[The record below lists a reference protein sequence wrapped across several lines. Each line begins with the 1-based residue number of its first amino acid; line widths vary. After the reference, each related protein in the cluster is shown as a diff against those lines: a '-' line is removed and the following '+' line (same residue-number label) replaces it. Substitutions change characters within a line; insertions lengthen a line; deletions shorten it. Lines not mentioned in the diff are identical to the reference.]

1 MQLSAT
7 TAGLLGLL
15 SLRPFT
21 TYELAQQA
29 QRSLRWFLPRAERH
43 LYGEAKRLAKA
54 GLATAEVGYTGR
66 RRTTTYAITSA
77 GRAALG
83 EWLSQ
88 EPAPPSLECEA
99 LLRTF
104 FADAGTREDLLR
116 TLKGTQDQARDSL
129 ERLAEMARG
138 TVAGEADFL
147 DRIGVNGL
155 ALRFGVD
162 FHRLVHEWATWALDE
177 VATWDHPDGRGW
189 GGGLAVF
196 RDAARLDD
204 APFDGSRAT
213 P

>member
-88 EPAPPSLECEA
+88 EPAPPSLECEHFCVRFSLTPA
-99 LLRTF
+99 C
-104 FADAGTREDLLR
+104 AG
-116 TLKGTQDQARDSL
+116 GPA
-129 ERLAEMARG
+129 
-138 TVAGEADFL
+138 
-147 DRIGVNGL
+147 
-155 ALRFGVD
+155 
-162 FHRLVHEWATWALDE
+162 
-177 VATWDHPDGRGW
+177 PDVEGHS
-189 GGGLAVF
+189 
-196 RDAARLDD
+196 
-204 APFDGSRAT
+204 GSGQGF